1 MSVSAIFIIPGFFL
15 GQGGDYLPKIV
26 YICTNQSDFNMQFFH
41 GSSAEPFGRFSLDH
55 ALEGDGK
62 VKFGWGVYVTEKYST
77 AAHYAFNKRRP
88 ENKDFYVY
96 TVEIPDRTPDNC
108 LSLLKGV
115 PVAESIVR
123 RVEAGLGGPVPREA
137 CTEGIPFRK
146 YLANK
151 LTGKNLPVKKMIGKA
166 TVEGEKAA
174 SEFLCGLGVDLIE
187 WPYDWKKPEAEKNM
201 AVLDDKKVRIVRIE
215 KVELDPKGHRLIE
228 GSQQI
233 IKEF

>member
-1 MSVSAIFIIPGFFL
+1 MRF
-15 GQGGDYLPKIV
+15 Y
-26 YICTNQSDFNMQFFH
+26 H
-41 GSSAEPFGRFSLDH
+41 GSSAEPFDRFSMDH

-62 VKFGWGVYVTEKYST
+62 VKFGWGVYVTEKYTT
-77 AAHYAFNKRRP
+77 AAHYAFNKHRP

-108 LSLLKGV
+108 LSLLKGI
-115 PVAESIVR
+115 PVTESIVN
-123 RVEAGLGGPVPREA
+123 RVEAKLGEIIPDEA
-137 CTEGIPFRK
+137 KIEGIPFRK

-151 LTGKNLPVKKMIGKA
+151 LSGEDMPIKKMLEKA
-166 TVEGEKAA
+166 TVAGEKAA
-174 SEFLCGLGVDLIE
+174 SEFLSTLGVDLIE
-187 WPYDWKKPEAEKNM
+187 WPYNWQKPEAEKNM
-201 AVLDDKKVRIVRIE
+201 AVLDDRNVRIVRIE

>member
-1 MSVSAIFIIPGFFL
+1 
-15 GQGGDYLPKIV
+15 
-26 YICTNQSDFNMQFFH
+26 MQFYH
-41 GSSAEPFGRFSLDH
+41 GSSAEPFNRFSLDH

-77 AAHYAFNKRRP
+77 AAHYAFNKHRP

-115 PVAESIVR
+115 PVAESIVN
-123 RVEAGLGGPVPREA
+123 RVEAKLGETIPAEA
-137 CTEGIPFRK
+137 KVEGIPFRK

-151 LTGKNLPVKKMIGKA
+151 LTSEDKPVKKMIDKA

-174 SEFLCGLGVDLIE
+174 SEFLSSLGVDLIE
-187 WPYDWKKPEAEKNM
+187 WPYNWQKPEAEKNM
-201 AVLDDKKVRIVRIE
+201 AVLDDRNVRIVRIE
-215 KVELDPKGHRLIE
+215 KVELDPKGHQLIE

>member
-1 MSVSAIFIIPGFFL
+1 
-15 GQGGDYLPKIV
+15 
-26 YICTNQSDFNMQFFH
+26 MQFYH
-41 GSSAEPFGRFSLDH
+41 GSSAEPFDRFSLSH

-77 AAHYAFNKRRP
+77 AAHYAFNKHRP
-88 ENKDFYVY
+88 ENQDFYVY

-115 PVAESIVR
+115 PVTESIVK
-123 RVEAGLGGPVPREA
+123 RVEAKLGETVPEEA
-137 CTEGIPFRK
+137 KVEGIPFRK

-151 LTGKNLPVKKMIGKA
+151 LTGEEKPVKKMIDKA

-174 SEFLCGLGVDLIE
+174 SEFLSSLGVDLIE
-187 WPYDWKKPEAEKNM
+187 WPYNWQKPEAEKNM
-201 AVLDDKKVRIVRIE
+201 AVLDDRNVRIVRIE
-215 KVELDPKGHRLIE
+215 KVELDAKGHQLIE

-233 IKEF
+233 VKEF

>member
-1 MSVSAIFIIPGFFL
+1 
-15 GQGGDYLPKIV
+15 
-26 YICTNQSDFNMQFFH
+26 MQCFH
-41 GSSAEPFGRFSLDH
+41 GSSAEPFDRFSLDH

-77 AAHYAFNKRRP
+77 AAHYAFNKHRP

-115 PVAESIVR
+115 PVAESIVN
-123 RVEAGLGGPVPREA
+123 RVEAKLGETIPAEA
-137 CTEGIPFRK
+137 KVEGIPFRK

-151 LTGKNLPVKKMIGKA
+151 LTGEDKPVKKMIDKA

-174 SEFLCGLGVDLIE
+174 SEFLSSLGVDLIE
-187 WPYDWKKPEAEKNM
+187 WPYNWQKPEAEKNM
-201 AVLDDKKVRIVRIE
+201 AVLDDRNVRIVRLE
-215 KVELDPKGHRLIE
+215 KVELDPKGHQLIE

>member
-1 MSVSAIFIIPGFFL
+1 MWF
-15 GQGGDYLPKIV
+15 Y
-26 YICTNQSDFNMQFFH
+26 H
-41 GSSAEPFGRFSLDH
+41 GSSAEPFDRFSLDH

-77 AAHYAFNKRRP
+77 AAHYAFNKHRP

-115 PVAESIVR
+115 PVAESIVN
-123 RVEAGLGGPVPREA
+123 RVEAKLGETIPAEA
-137 CTEGIPFRK
+137 KVEGIPFRK

-151 LTGKNLPVKKMIGKA
+151 LTGEDKPVKKMIDKA

-174 SEFLCGLGVDLIE
+174 SELLSSLGVDLIE
-187 WPYDWKKPEAEKNM
+187 WPYNWQKPEAEKNM
-201 AVLDDKKVRIVRIE
+201 AVLDDRNVRIVRLE
-215 KVELDPKGHRLIE
+215 KVELDPKCHQLIE
-228 GSQQI
+228 GSKQI

>member
-1 MSVSAIFIIPGFFL
+1 
-15 GQGGDYLPKIV
+15 
-26 YICTNQSDFNMQFFH
+26 MQFYH
-41 GSSAEPFGRFSLDH
+41 GSSAEPFDRFSLDH

-77 AAHYAFNKRRP
+77 AAHYAFNKHRP

-96 TVEIPDRTPDNC
+96 TVVIPDRTPDNC

-115 PVAESIVR
+115 PVAESIVK
-123 RVEAGLGGPVPREA
+123 RVEARLGEAVPEEA
-137 CTEGIPFRK
+137 KVEGIPFRK

-151 LTGKNLPVKKMIGKA
+151 VTGEDKPVKKMIDKA

-174 SEFLCGLGVDLIE
+174 SEFLSSVGVDLIE
-187 WPYDWKKPEAEKNM
+187 WPYNWQKPEAEKNM
-201 AVLDDKKVRIVRIE
+201 AVLDDRNVRIVRIE
-215 KVELDPKGHRLIE
+215 KVELDPKGHQLIE
-228 GSQQI
+228 GSQHI

>member
-1 MSVSAIFIIPGFFL
+1 
-15 GQGGDYLPKIV
+15 
-26 YICTNQSDFNMQFFH
+26 MQFFH
-41 GSSAEPFGRFSLDH
+41 GSSAEPFDRFSLDH

-77 AAHYAFNKRRP
+77 AAHYAFNKHRP

-115 PVAESIVR
+115 PVAESIVN
-123 RVEAGLGGPVPREA
+123 RVEAKLGETIPAEA
-137 CTEGIPFRK
+137 KVEGIPFRK

-151 LTGKNLPVKKMIGKA
+151 LTGEDKPVKKMIDKA
-166 TVEGEKAA
+166 TVEGERAA
-174 SEFLCGLGVDLIE
+174 SEFLSSLGVDLIE
-187 WPYDWKKPEAEKNM
+187 WPYNWQKPEAEKNM
-201 AVLDDKKVRIVRIE
+201 AVLDDRNVRIVRIE
-215 KVELDPKGHRLIE
+215 RVELDPKGHQLIS
-228 GSQQI
+228 GSERT

>member
-1 MSVSAIFIIPGFFL
+1 
-15 GQGGDYLPKIV
+15 
-26 YICTNQSDFNMQFFH
+26 MQFYH
-41 GSSAEPFGRFSLDH
+41 GSSADPFERFSLDH

-77 AAHYAFNKRRP
+77 AAHYAFNKHRP

-115 PVAESIVR
+115 PVTESIVN
-123 RVEAGLGGPVPREA
+123 RVEARLGEA
-137 CTEGIPFRK
+137 IPSEAKVEGIPFRK

-151 LTGKNLPVKKMIGKA
+151 LTGEDKPVKKMIDKA

-174 SEFLCGLGVDLIE
+174 SEFLSSVGVDLIE
-187 WPYDWKKPEAEKNM
+187 WPYNWQKPEAEKNM
-201 AVLDDKKVRIVRIE
+201 AVLDDRNVRIVRIE
-215 KVELDPKGHRLIE
+215 KVELDPKGHQLIE
-228 GSQQI
+228 GSMQI

>member
-1 MSVSAIFIIPGFFL
+1 MRF
-15 GQGGDYLPKIV
+15 Y
-26 YICTNQSDFNMQFFH
+26 H
-41 GSSAEPFGRFSLDH
+41 GSSAEPFDRFSLDH

-77 AAHYAFNKRRP
+77 AAHYAFNKHRP

-115 PVAESIVR
+115 PVAESIVN
-123 RVEAGLGGPVPREA
+123 RVEAKLGETIPAEA
-137 CTEGIPFRK
+137 KVEGIPFRK

-151 LTGKNLPVKKMIGKA
+151 LTGEDKPVKKMIDKA

-174 SEFLCGLGVDLIE
+174 SEFLSSLGVDLIE
-187 WPYDWKKPEAEKNM
+187 WPYNWQKPEAEKNM
-201 AVLDDKKVRIVRIE
+201 AVLDDRNVRIIRIE
-215 KVELDPKGHRLIE
+215 KVELDPKGHQLME
-228 GSQQI
+228 GSQKI
-233 IKEF
+233 IKVF

>member
-1 MSVSAIFIIPGFFL
+1 MLF
-15 GQGGDYLPKIV
+15 Y
-26 YICTNQSDFNMQFFH
+26 H
-41 GSSAEPFGRFSLDH
+41 GSSAEPFDRFSLDH

-62 VKFGWGVYVTEKYST
+62 VKFGWGVYVTEKYSS
-77 AAHYAFNKRRP
+77 AAHYAFNKHRP

-115 PVAESIVR
+115 PVAESIVN
-123 RVEAGLGGPVPREA
+123 RVEAKLGETIPAEA
-137 CTEGIPFRK
+137 KVEGIPFRK

-151 LTGKNLPVKKMIGKA
+151 LTGEDKPVKMMIDKA

-174 SEFLCGLGVDLIE
+174 SEFLSSLGVDLIE
-187 WPYDWKKPEAEKNM
+187 WPYNWQKPEAEKNM
-201 AVLDDKKVRIVRIE
+201 AVLDDRNVRIIRIE
-215 KVELDPKGHRLIE
+215 KVELDPKGHQLIE
-228 GSQQI
+228 GSGQI